1 MPSDRAFFVHLQKTA
16 GTTVLRRLRPAF
28 ADEGAVYPG
37 PTDGPVPD
45 NVLMVDHLLE
55 RWQARGEEIQVVTGH
70 FPRCTT
76 ELLGGPWRTFTV
88 LRDPVERTL
97 SYLRHHRV
105 LTPADADTPLEE
117 IYEDPFRFEGLI
129 HNHMVKMLALR
140 PEEMVAGAMTRVAFG
155 PEHLDRAIAAL
166 EALDVIGV
174 QDGVD
179 PFCAALEERF
189 GWSLGP
195 PQFSNRTRP
204 IEVSA
209 AFRRR
214 IADDSALDVALW
226 EHAQA
231 VLARRGPFGG

>member
-1 MPSDRAFFVHLQKTA
+1 MSTDRAFFLHLQKTA

-28 ADEGAVYPG
+28 ALESAVYPDAS
-37 PTDGPVPD
+37 DGPVPE
-45 NVLMVDHLLE
+45 NVLMVDHLLD
-55 RWQARGEEIQVVTGH
+55 RWRARGDEIRVVTGH

-76 ELLGGPWRTFTV
+76 ELLGGPWQTFSV

-105 LTPADADTPLEE
+105 LTPEDAEAPLEA
-117 IYEDPFRFEGLI
+117 IYEDPLRFEGLI

-140 PEEMVAGAMTRVAFG
+140 PEEMVAGAMTRVRFG

-166 EALDVIGV
+166 EGLDVVGV

-179 PFCAALEERF
+179 AFCTALEQRF

-204 IEVSA
+204 VEVSA

-231 VLARRGPFGG
+231 LLERRGPFGG